1 LDPETKWFVTRIATR
16 ELEEYKLA
24 VKEYKDASAPVAP
37 NSVPFSTTP
46 VVQKQPPPAV
56 RACATMVSPTA
67 SPRPHDD
74 DYFAAASFCGSCD
87 DMSDEIDYSICT
99 VSNNG
104 HFMPSPGLIDSATF
118 IHPDDLSNYDP
129 LFELEDG
136 QYVFTQSSISSSL
149 VQSVITGM
157 KRCVSPVLSSSPSD
171 MNIMNVDNINVG
183 DDDFLQRLS

>member
-1 LDPETKWFVTRIATR
+1 
-16 ELEEYKLA
+16 
-24 VKEYKDASAPVAP
+24 
-37 NSVPFSTTP
+37 
-46 VVQKQPPPAV
+46 
-56 RACATMVSPTA
+56 
-67 SPRPHDD
+67 
-74 DYFAAASFCGSCD
+74 
-87 DMSDEIDYSICT
+87 
-99 VSNNG
+99 
-104 HFMPSPGLIDSATF
+104 MPSPGLIDSATF